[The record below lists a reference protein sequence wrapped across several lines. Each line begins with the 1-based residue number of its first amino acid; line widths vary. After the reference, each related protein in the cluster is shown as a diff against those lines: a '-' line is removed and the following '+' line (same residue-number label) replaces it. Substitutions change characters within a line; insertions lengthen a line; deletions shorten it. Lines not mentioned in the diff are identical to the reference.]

1 MNRNPKIKITELQS
15 DLACFELSNTD
26 ISMANSLRRI
36 MIAEVP
42 TLAIEFVEFE
52 INTSALQ
59 DEYLAHRLGLI
70 PLRSFRPMSEW
81 CFAHACDCDGYC
93 DLCSVKFTLDV
104 SGPDSSDTQ
113 DLDTSVTSR
122 DLLTRNGQVQ
132 AVHFSNEEE
141 EQAAGPGKY

>member
-1 MNRNPKIKITELQS
+1 MNRNPKIKISELKQ

-59 DEYLAHRLGLI
+59 DEYLAHRLG
-70 PLRSFRPMSEW
+70 
-81 CFAHACDCDGYC
+81 
-93 DLCSVKFTLDV
+93 
-104 SGPDSSDTQ
+104 
-113 DLDTSVTSR
+113 
-122 DLLTRNGQVQ
+122 
-132 AVHFSNEEE
+132 
-141 EQAAGPGKY
+141 

>member
-1 MNRNPKIKITELQS
+1 MNRNPKITITDLQT

-70 PLRSFRPMSEW
+70 PIR
-81 CFAHACDCDGYC
+81 
-93 DLCSVKFTLDV
+93 
-104 SGPDSSDTQ
+104 
-113 DLDTSVTSR
+113 
-122 DLLTRNGQVQ
+122 
-132 AVHFSNEEE
+132 
-141 EQAAGPGKY
+141 